1 MPEQHIIITDKTNN
15 LYPLAWGVAGG
26 NVTTFKLDV
35 QPPPGNSFTVANI
48 NNTSVILNNSSISS
62 FSNLSIQTT
71 NSNDTLTLGGPGS
84 LSFSCGNGIT
94 FSSSFINMSG
104 GSNLY
109 LSGGSITASTGNFTV
124 TGPSNFGAP
133 VTFSSLTTFNNTV
146 NFNRYPFF
154 NAGAQFSEGNY
165 NFVNNASIS
174 FTSDNGVF
182 GINNSK
188 YFNIYGNQDSTI
200 STINGNL
207 TIVAGGSNG
216 TTRIYGGGN
225 GISISGSKV
234 SINTGN
240 FTVTGTSNF
249 TSPTTFSGTANFT
262 TPAYFNSYQFT
273 YGDSFIY
280 NGTTQFIS
288 NQIYA
293 VSNSSIATANFNYAT
308 RYPKLNIIN
317 TTTRTLV
324 INPTITSRGTTKLDA
339 VIDSDNTVFT
349 NLQYIDSSNIIS
361 NGTNTYTYG
370 SGDTAFIF
378 PDAGNNSP
386 LNSKMVSVNID
397 GNIDV
402 DTLDNNTV
410 VEFGVYSSYQG
421 TLTPY
426 PFNSDQHIAIYV
438 ALLDSSDNFYTMC
451 LLQGYNDSCLDDG
464 SQHCFVRLKDLL
476 EKDSSGNTNTV
487 LDSTWKFKLFGI
499 SHGVTEMSASTIV
512 FKYTMYEP
520 IKAGSGG
527 GSSINEATLY
537 SPYSSLSTYNI
548 NDLVIYNNN
557 LYKCITAVTTAEA
570 FDSNKWLNT
579 SLSTEITDNT
589 NSLGGL
595 KLVKMNS
602 ATYANL
608 PTYDNNT
615 LYVIKD

>member
-48 NNTSVILNNSSISS
+48 SNTSVILNNSSISS

-71 NSNDTLTLGGPGS
+71 NSNDTLTLGGSGK
-84 LSFSCGNGIT
+84 LHLSCGNGIT
-94 FSSSFINMSG
+94 FSSSFINVGG

-109 LSGGSITASTGNFTV
+109 LNAISITASTSNFTV
-124 TGPSNFGAP
+124 TGPSNFNAP
-133 VTFSSLTTFNNTV
+133 VTFSSSTTFNGTA
-146 NFNRYPFF
+146 NFNSYSFF
-154 NAGAQFSEGNY
+154 NTGAQFSEGYY

-174 FTSDNGVF
+174 FTSNNGVF
-182 GINNSK
+182 AINNSK
-188 YFNIYGNQDSTI
+188 FFNIYGNQDSTI
-200 STINGNL
+200 STTNGNL
-207 TIVAGGSNG
+207 ILTSGGDNGTTYIYGGSNG
-216 TTRIYGGGN
+216 IN
-225 GISISGSKV
+225 VSGSKV

-273 YGDSFIY
+273 YGDSFTY

-288 NQIYA
+288 NQIYS

-324 INPTITSRGTTKLDA
+324 INPTIISLGTTKIRA

-361 NGTNTYTYG
+361 NGSNTYTY
-370 SGDTAFIF
+370 SSSDTAFIF

-527 GSSINEATLY
+527 GSSINESTLY
-537 SPYSSLSTYNI
+537 SPYNSLSTYNI

>member
-1 MPEQHIIITDKTNN
+1 MEENNCKCIQISNLPTLNIKSQLNMNIDSNTHIKQVLNIEACLIDSQIEPMLNKALIKGTIGIKVVYVDIDNM
-15 LYPLAWGVAGG
+15 Y
-26 NVTTFKLDV
+26 
-35 QPPPGNSFTVANI
+35 NSLSDSISFSET
-48 NNTSVILNNSSISS
+48 LNNDSISS
-62 FSNLSIQTT
+62 GCDINIV
-71 NSNDTLTLGGPGS
+71 NSQFFAEFDNDDKTL
-84 LSFSCGNGIT
+84 
-94 FSSSFINMSG
+94 
-104 GSNLY
+104 
-109 LSGGSITASTGNFTV
+109 
-124 TGPSNFGAP
+124 
-133 VTFSSLTTFNNTV
+133 
-146 NFNRYPFF
+146 
-154 NAGAQFSEGNY
+154 
-165 NFVNNASIS
+165 
-174 FTSDNGVF
+174 
-182 GINNSK
+182 
-188 YFNIYGNQDSTI
+188 
-200 STINGNL
+200 
-207 TIVAGGSNG
+207 
-216 TTRIYGGGN
+216 RI
-225 GISISGSKV
+225 
-234 SINTGN
+234 
-240 FTVTGTSNF
+240 
-249 TSPTTFSGTANFT
+249 
-262 TPAYFNSYQFT
+262 
-273 YGDSFIY
+273 
-280 NGTTQFIS
+280 
-288 NQIYA
+288 
-293 VSNSSIATANFNYAT
+293 
-308 RYPKLNIIN
+308 
-317 TTTRTLV
+317 
-324 INPTITSRGTTKLDA
+324 
-339 VIDSDNTVFT
+339 
-349 NLQYIDSSNIIS
+349 
-361 NGTNTYTYG
+361 
-370 SGDTAFIF
+370 
-378 PDAGNNSP
+378 
-386 LNSKMVSVNID
+386 NID

-487 LDSTWKFKLFGI
+487 LDSTWKFRLFGI